1 MGFLLAVVV
10 SAYCAGT
17 VAARKSNRDSFTD
30 PSVVTRARSLF
41 CTRNANVQRSVGC
54 PEFKGRKNQ
63 KNVALA
69 AKHCDTFAQSYVLN
83 INLSRS
89 YGGAYGG
96 NTGSYGG
103 DNGFPDYQ
111 TWSRRHGRRRH
122 HKKKKFRF
130 ETLEELES
138 SMSAANY
145 FLYLNVNGLKP
156 MAKAMSGLSLDEND
170 FPTHSS
176 ATKLCSH
183 KQSHKLEEES
193 LQKAKR
199 IEEFPSPPSSTSAPR
214 SSTPSWEDE
223 DLWERK
229 FVNPKSKTKTSE
241 GISEEFPE
249 ISSAEIAAA
258 RARMRG
264 RGEEVAPSPAA
275 ASLPAPA
282 TRPPGGGGVG
292 LGSGVGVGGI
302 GVNSGLGI
310 GAPGI
315 GGLGGGGGLFG
326 ISSGVG
332 VGVPGVGPIGLSSDS
347 LSDESLYEL
356 YVQIVDEN
364 LNVVDIAARQ
374 IDKLLKHSVIPVR
387 EFLQANFS
395 LRISSECSFEGTN
408 K

>member
-17 VAARKSNRDSFTD
+17 VAAQFYG
-30 PSVVTRARSLF
+30 SLGGYACSQPVLYTQCQCPTF
-41 CTRNANVQRSVGC
+41 CG
-54 PEFKGRKNQ
+54 
-63 KNVALA
+63 
-69 AKHCDTFAQSYVLN
+69 
-83 INLSRS
+83 S

-138 SMSAANY
+138 
-145 FLYLNVNGLKP
+145 K
-156 MAKAMSGLSLDEND
+156 
-170 FPTHSS
+170 
-176 ATKLCSH
+176 
-183 KQSHKLEEES
+183 
-193 LQKAKR
+193 
-199 IEEFPSPPSSTSAPR
+199 EFPSPPSSTSAPR

-332 VGVPGVGPIGLSSDS
+332 VGVPGVGPIG
-347 LSDESLYEL
+347 
-356 YVQIVDEN
+356 
-364 LNVVDIAARQ
+364 
-374 IDKLLKHSVIPVR
+374 
-387 EFLQANFS
+387 
-395 LRISSECSFEGTN
+395 ISSGLGIGR
-408 K
+408 